1 MDHPRTGPGGGM
13 ILFVATT
20 LPDQST
26 AAGIIRQLVE
36 NNSTACGTIIP
47 GARSIYRWKDA
58 IEESA
63 EVVVIFKIPKTAATT
78 FEAELRSLHPYET
91 PEIAA
96 FEAAH
101 ASQAYTAW
109 VIESCKKTA

>member
-1 MDHPRTGPGGGM
+1 M
-13 ILFVATT
+13 ILFVVTT
-20 LPDQST
+20 LPDEST
-26 AAGIIRQLVE
+26 AASIIRQLVQRK
-36 NNSTACGTIIP
+36 SAACGTIIP

-58 IEESA
+58 IEDSA
-63 EVVVIFKIPKTAATT
+63 EVVVILKIPKAAATT
-78 FEAELRSLHPYET
+78 FEAELRTLHPYET

-109 VIESCKKTA
+109 VLESCRKTA

>member
-1 MDHPRTGPGGGM
+1 M

-20 LPDQST
+20 LPDEST
-26 AAGIIRQLVE
+26 AASIIRQLVE
-36 NNSTACGTIIP
+36 KKSAACGTIIP

-58 IEESA
+58 IQESA
-63 EVVVIFKIPKTAATT
+63 EVVVIFKIPKATATI

-96 FEAAH
+96 FEAAQ
-101 ASQAYTAW
+101 ALQAYSAW
-109 VIESCKKTA
+109 VLASCKKPA

>member
-1 MDHPRTGPGGGM
+1 M

-20 LPDQST
+20 LPDEST
-26 AAGIIRQLVE
+26 ATSIIRQLVE
-36 NNSTACGTIIP
+36 KKSAACGTIIP

-58 IEESA
+58 IQESA
-63 EVVVIFKIPKTAATT
+63 EVVVIFKIPKATATT

-101 ASQAYTAW
+101 ASQDYTAW
-109 VIESCKKTA
+109 VIESCKNTG